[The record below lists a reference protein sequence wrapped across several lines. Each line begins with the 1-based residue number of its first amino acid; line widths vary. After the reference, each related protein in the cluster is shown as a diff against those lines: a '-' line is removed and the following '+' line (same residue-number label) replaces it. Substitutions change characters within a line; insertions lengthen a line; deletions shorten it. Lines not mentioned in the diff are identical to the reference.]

1 MRPPRFVI
9 HWGFRISS
17 VFLVESLGPSWKALR
32 PLNQEVC
39 LLCSFFCMWKHKQ
52 TQSHSWDDWDKL
64 GENNGMKIEDSGDFI
79 LNTVCD
85 QLPKKVCK
93 NGLQFHYKI
102 QSHPT
107 HGSKIQK
114 YWARLN
120 PAHFANLH
128 LLDTDPSL
136 NLFWL
141 PTQKNP
147 HPGVCRQATSED
159 KAGHFI
165 PSMHLTQL

>member
-1 MRPPRFVI
+1 
-9 HWGFRISS
+9 
-17 VFLVESLGPSWKALR
+17 
-32 PLNQEVC
+32 
-39 LLCSFFCMWKHKQ
+39 MWKHKQ

-79 LNTVCD
+79 LNTVWD
-85 QLPKKVCK
+85 QLPKKVCR

-107 HGSKIQK
+107 HGSIIQK

-141 PTQKNP
+141 PTQKIHTPAFVGRQQARIRLGISFLQCTWHSCRLLSVVNCSAMLQTGHCRFFKQLKP
-147 HPGVCRQATSED
+147 HIECFMG
-159 KAGHFI
+159 
-165 PSMHLTQL
+165 L